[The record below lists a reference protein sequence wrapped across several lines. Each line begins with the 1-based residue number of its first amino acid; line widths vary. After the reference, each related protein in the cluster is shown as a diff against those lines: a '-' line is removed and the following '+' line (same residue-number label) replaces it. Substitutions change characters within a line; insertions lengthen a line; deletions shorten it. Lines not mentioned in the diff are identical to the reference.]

1 MPKSKKDNPMLVNF
15 EQWEDCVN
23 ALDEEYTL
31 TLKDM
36 CKILKC
42 SRAWATRYL
51 KPHLHYIY
59 VGNGAGKSANYLL
72 KAKAMLG
79 RSDMNETTWYSKKE
93 FEELIKNNLGQC
105 TRQTI
110 LVPIEKLIDVDK
122 LAFFLKTFTPL
133 DAIIEEFKKNE
144 NIEWLNHTIN
154 EHDQIIEQNIDAR
167 FKDAYKDLPSCYK
180 RTLSPVIPIQKDFK
194 EFDLHNLI
202 AVHDIKEYGD
212 CDETI
217 YRKIFLKGCVRTVLR
232 LPDQNGEISEK
243 VYYVDLKD
251 EFDEYNDSVEKIL
264 VKYSNYVSV

>member
-59 VGNGAGKSANYLL
+59 VGNGAGKNANYLI

-79 RSDMNETTWYSKKE
+79 RADMSETTWYSKKE
-93 FEELIKNNLGQC
+93 FEELIKSNLGQS

-110 LVPIEKLIDVDK
+110 LVPIEKLINVDK
-122 LAFFLKTFTPL
+122 LDSFLKIFKPL
-133 DAIIEEFKKNE
+133 DAILEEFKNNE
-144 NIEWLNHTIN
+144 NIEWLEQAIN
-154 EHDQIIEQNIDAR
+154 KHDQFIEQNIDMKY
-167 FKDAYKDLPSCYK
+167 KDTYKDLPSCYK
-180 RTLSPVIPIQKDFK
+180 RTLSPSVPYEMNF
-194 EFDLHNLI
+194 EAFDLHKLI
-202 AVHDIKEYGD
+202 AVHDIKDYGD

-217 YRKIFLKGCVRTVLR
+217 YRSLFLKGCVRTVLR
-232 LPDQNGEISEK
+232 LPDKYGEISEK
-243 VYYVDLKD
+243 IYYIEPKD
-251 EFDEYNDSVEKIL
+251 EFDGYTESVEKIL